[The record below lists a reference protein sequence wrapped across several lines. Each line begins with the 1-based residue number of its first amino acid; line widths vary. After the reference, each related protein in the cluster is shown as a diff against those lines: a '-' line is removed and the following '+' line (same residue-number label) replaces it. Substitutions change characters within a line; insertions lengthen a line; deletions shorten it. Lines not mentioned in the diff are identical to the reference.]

1 MKKLLFS
8 LVAFTLVATSASAQ
22 EKVIEKAKFSDN
34 WFIQAQGGA
43 SYTFSEYYR
52 DASFGKLITPQVAL
66 SFGKHFTPVFGL
78 RAQVAG
84 WESKS
89 KYPAINRDYYKHK
102 YIQGSLDAMWNLTN
116 IFGKYDPS
124 RAVDV
129 YGFVGLAFV
138 HGKSDNYLNLNE
150 GRDPEE
156 FGKQGISKSNM
167 VLPRLGFQV
176 DYHVSNIVSLNLEAN
191 AVLLEDRFNGIVQ
204 DRSYD
209 GMVNVLGGITF
220 HINRGFKQSDVY
232 SQSEVDKLNGQI
244 NEQRAALANKDNAI
258 AGLKEELAKKPQV
271 IVEEKAVEETIEE
284 VLMNAVVV
292 FKLGKSELQENQEI
306 NIFNAAK
313 FFQDNLDYR
322 CIITGYADKATGSAK
337 VNQRISEQRAEAVKK
352 VMVEKFGISAD
363 RITTQASGDKV
374 QPFQNDA
381 WNRVVI
387 FTAVKNK

>member
-8 LVAFTLVATSASAQ
+8 VVALTLMATSASAQ

-52 DASFGKLITPQVAL
+52 DGSFGKLITPQVAL

-89 KYPAINRDYYKHK
+89 KYPAKDDYYKHK
-102 YIQGSLDAMWNLTN
+102 YIQGSLDGMWNLTN
-116 IFGKYDPS
+116 IFGEYNPN
-124 RAVDV
+124 RAVDF

-138 HGKSDNYLNLNE
+138 HGKSNNSVNINE
-150 GRDPEE
+150 GRDPQE
-156 FGKQGISKSNM
+156 FDKKGVNKSNM
-167 VLPRLGFQV
+167 VLPRLGFQL
-176 DYHVSNIVSLNLEAN
+176 DYHVSNVVSLNLEAN
-191 AVLLEDRFNGIVQ
+191 GTLLEDRFNGIVQ

-209 GMVNVLGGITF
+209 GMVNVLAGVTF

-232 SQSEVDKLNGQI
+232 SQSEIDKLNSQI
-244 NEQRAALANKDNAI
+244 NEHRAALADRDNAI
-258 AGLKEELAKKPQV
+258 AGLKDELAKKPKVV
-271 IVEEKAVEETIEE
+271 IEEKAVEETIEE

-292 FKLGKSELQENQEI
+292 FKLGKSELQDNQEI

-322 CIITGYADKATGSAK
+322 CVITGYADKATGSAK